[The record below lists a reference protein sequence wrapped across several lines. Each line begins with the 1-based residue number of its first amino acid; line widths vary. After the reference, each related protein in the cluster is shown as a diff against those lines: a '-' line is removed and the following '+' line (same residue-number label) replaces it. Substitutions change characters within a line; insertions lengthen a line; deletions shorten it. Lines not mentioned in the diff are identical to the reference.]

1 MNGGFFG
8 SLIQVIDAM
17 LTLFSLMLVAYAMIS
32 WVRPDLNN
40 SVMRF
45 LRSMVEPV
53 LTPVR
58 KVLPPMSTAAEPVGA
73 VSATWG
79 RRPQALA
86 KCVMALIASD
96 LPAPPSP
103 TMQMSGGVVL
113 ASCGDLAVSAA
124 RCRSQ
129 GTPRQKP
136 NVYRR

>member
-58 KVLPPMSTAAEPVGA
+58 KVLPPMRGVDFSVLA
-73 VSATWG
+73 VLFVIYLIRA
-79 RRPQALA
+79 ALA
-86 KCVMALIASD
+86 SF
-96 LPAPPSP
+96 
-103 TMQMSGGVVL
+103 
-113 ASCGDLAVSAA
+113 
-124 RCRSQ
+124 
-129 GTPRQKP
+129 
-136 NVYRR
+136 

>member
-58 KVLPPMSTAAEPVGA
+58 KVLPPM
-73 VSATWG
+73 
-79 RRPQALA
+79 R
-86 KCVMALIASD
+86 
-96 LPAPPSP
+96 
-103 TMQMSGGVVL
+103 GVDFSVL
-113 ASCGDLAVSAA
+113 AVLFVIYLVRAA
-124 RCRSQ
+124 LGS
-129 GTPRQKP
+129 
-136 NVYRR
+136 Y

>member
-58 KVLPPMSTAAEPVGA
+58 KVLPPMRGVDFSVLA
-73 VSATWG
+73 VLFVIYLIRA
-79 RRPQALA
+79 ALA
-86 KCVMALIASD
+86 S
-96 LPAPPSP
+96 
-103 TMQMSGGVVL
+103 
-113 ASCGDLAVSAA
+113 
-124 RCRSQ
+124 
-129 GTPRQKP
+129 
-136 NVYRR
+136 Y